1 MAAPEGPETFTS
13 IPLTLDPD
21 TKAVTSTQPHLASN
35 LDELNRFHR
44 HIVALETPNQNIP
57 PPAPVNPKR
66 SVQIGKL
73 RESGN
78 ASFKKGAFAEAI
90 KMYDL
95 AIKMAMDRPPWEASG
110 LVREELSALH
120 GNRAQAL
127 MSQQAWPEGALDAKI
142 STEMKRVGNVKGW
155 WRRGQCLK
163 EMGRLD
169 EARDWLRQGV
179 EFERA
184 GPEKANLGE
193 LESLLRDVEGV
204 LAVKAKA

>member
-1 MAAPEGPETFTS
+1 MAAPEGPETFTLL
-13 IPLTLDPD
+13 PLHLDAE
-21 TKAVTSTQPHLASN
+21 TKALSSPNTNLADH

-44 HIVALETPNQNIP
+44 HIVALDTPNQNIP

-78 ASFKKGAFAEAI
+78 ASFKKGAFAEAV

-95 AIKMAMDRPPWEASG
+95 AIRMALDRPPWEASG

-120 GNRAQAL
+120 GNRAQA
-127 MSQQAWPEGALDAKI
+127 MMGQQAWPEGALDAKI

-163 EMGRLD
+163 EMGRLE

-193 LESLLRDVEGV
+193 LEALLRDVEGG
-204 LAVKAKA
+204 LAAKAKA

>member
-1 MAAPEGPETFTS
+1 MAAPEGPETFTQLS
-13 IPLTLDPD
+13 LTLDPH
-21 TKAVTSTQPHLASN
+21 TKAVTSSTTSLADH

-44 HIVALETPNQNIP
+44 HIVALDTPNQNIP
-57 PPAPVNPKR
+57 APAPVNPKR

-73 RESGN
+73 RDSGN

-95 AIKMAMDRPPWEASG
+95 AIKMALDRPPWEASG

-127 MSQQAWPEGALDAKI
+127 MGMQNWPEGALDAKI

-163 EMGRLD
+163 EMGRWE
-169 EARDWLRQGV
+169 EARDWLRQGI

-184 GPEKANLGE
+184 GPEKGGLGE
-193 LESLLRDVEGV
+193 LESLLKDVESS
-204 LAVKAKA
+204 LAAKA

>member
-1 MAAPEGPETFTS
+1 MAAPEGPETFTLL
-13 IPLTLDPD
+13 PLTLDPH
-21 TKAVTSTQPHLASN
+21 TKAVSSTTPSLADH

-44 HIVALETPNQNIP
+44 QIVALETPNQNIP

-78 ASFKKGAFAEAI
+78 AAFKKGTFAEAV

-95 AIKMAMDRPPWEASG
+95 AIRMALDRPPWEASG

-127 MSQQAWPEGALDAKI
+127 MGVQNWPEAALDAKI
-142 STEMKRVGNVKGW
+142 SCEMKRVGNVKGW

-184 GPEKANLGE
+184 GPEKGSLGE
-193 LESLLRDVEGV
+193 LEALLRDVESSI
-204 LAVKAKA
+204 AVKA

>member
-1 MAAPEGPETFTS
+1 MAAPEGPETFTQL
-13 IPLTLDPD
+13 PLTLDPH
-21 TKAVTSTQPHLASN
+21 TKAVASSTPSLADH

-44 HIVALETPNQNIP
+44 HIVALDTPNQNIP
-57 PPAPVNPKR
+57 APAPVNPKR

-78 ASFKKGAFAEAI
+78 ASFKKGAFEDAV

-95 AIKMAMDRPPWEASG
+95 AIRMALDRPPWEASG

-127 MSQQAWPEGALDAKI
+127 MGSQNWPEGALDAKI

-155 WRRGQCLK
+155 WRRGQCLR
-163 EMGRLD
+163 EMGRYE
-169 EARDWLRQGV
+169 EARDWIRQGI

-184 GPEKANLGE
+184 GPEKGSLGE
-193 LESLLRDVEGV
+193 LESLLKDVESS
-204 LAVKAKA
+204 LAVKA